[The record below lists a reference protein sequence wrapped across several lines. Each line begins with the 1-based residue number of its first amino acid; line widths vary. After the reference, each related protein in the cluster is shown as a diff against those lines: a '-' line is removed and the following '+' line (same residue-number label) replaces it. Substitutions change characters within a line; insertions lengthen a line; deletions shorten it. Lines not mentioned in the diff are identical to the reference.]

1 MLIPWFFA
9 LDHPNYA
16 RWLPIHVRDMF
27 ALDTI
32 APSIA
37 TEFESGHFVVH
48 KTHSTFS
55 AIAIDHAHE
64 QNNKLV
70 KGKGGVIGLTENAS
84 QLLRWMV
91 CGPEMARAVNEFE
104 LSQELI
110 KHEQSKGPNVRHHEQ
125 VESKQ
130 KAFVKQVIALTATIE
145 EMGNPFLEESE
156 DLLVLDTRDIVD
168 PKVANTVRNI
178 EQIGNDK
185 YHEYVRERLDKRT
198 RPLSDPIKQNKL
210 HLFRRQELRSESKE
224 KRQISSLKQNCSLF
238 SQLYVSCQVR
248 DSDLDEFFPHEN
260 QAYPPSLSQFG
271 QLRLGSKSDLL
282 VPLEK
287 MCVIVTEIP
296 DVDAIILDGAV
307 IVNILKPR
315 FCKTFEDYSKQ
326 VFLPHINNYLKS
338 CSRIDVIWDEYRQ
351 DNLKALTRGK
361 RGKGIR
367 RRVQADSTIPGN
379 WESFLRTDDNK
390 TELFAYLAEQLLTLT
405 PSVQTTVVSTK
416 GSEVV
421 CNKPDKN
428 NGNLSPCNH
437 EEADTR
443 ILLHVAD
450 AVKSGMQKIMI
461 RTVDTDVV
469 VIAVSAVHKLN
480 ITSLWMAFGVGKNFR
495 YIPVHEIALFMGP
508 SKSNALLFFH
518 AFSGCDQVSSF
529 SNRGK
534 KIAWDTWLS
543 FDAVTEDFKLLTFKF
558 VVLMYDRTSECLGVD
573 AARKDLFMRKG
584 RSIENMSPSSA
595 ALHQHIKRAAYQAG
609 FCWGQ
614 ALVKLQETPSPSIWG
629 WKRNKEG
636 LWEPFWTALQQ
647 ASESCAELIKCGC
660 KSENGCRG
668 RCKCVKASLS
678 CTALCKCGGQ
688 CDRD

>member
-1 MLIPWFFA
+1 
-9 LDHPNYA
+9 
-16 RWLPIHVRDMF
+16 
-27 ALDTI
+27 
-32 APSIA
+32 
-37 TEFESGHFVVH
+37 
-48 KTHSTFS
+48 
-55 AIAIDHAHE
+55 
-64 QNNKLV
+64 
-70 KGKGGVIGLTENAS
+70 
-84 QLLRWMV
+84 
-91 CGPEMARAVNEFE
+91 
-104 LSQELI
+104 
-110 KHEQSKGPNVRHHEQ
+110 
-125 VESKQ
+125 
-130 KAFVKQVIALTATIE
+130 
-145 EMGNPFLEESE
+145 
-156 DLLVLDTRDIVD
+156 
-168 PKVANTVRNI
+168 
-178 EQIGNDK
+178 
-185 YHEYVRERLDKRT
+185 
-198 RPLSDPIKQNKL
+198 
-210 HLFRRQELRSESKE
+210 
-224 KRQISSLKQNCSLF
+224 
-238 SQLYVSCQVR
+238 
-248 DSDLDEFFPHEN
+248 
-260 QAYPPSLSQFG
+260 
-271 QLRLGSKSDLL
+271 
-282 VPLEK
+282 

-351 DNLKALTRGK
+351 DSLKASTRGK

-379 WESFLRTDDNK
+379 WESFLRIDDNK

-443 ILLHVAD
+443 ILQI

-534 KIAWDTWLS
+534 KTAWDTWLS
-543 FDAVTEDFKLLTFKF
+543 FDAVTEDFKLLSDKPNEDCVNEAVLNIERF

-573 AARKDLFMRKG
+573 AARKNLFTRKG
-584 RSIENMSPSSA
+584 RSIENIPPSSA

-636 LWEPFWTALQQ
+636 LWEPFWTSLQQ

-660 KSENGCRG
+660 KSEN
-668 RCKCVKASLS
+668 
-678 CTALCKCGGQ
+678 
-688 CDRD
+688 